1 MCQSR
6 TKHTSWKFPNLELKR
21 STLAG
26 TGDKTRSQ
34 ARWRVRFL
42 QLKLDEAHR
51 NTQKATMYTWLLF
64 LYIILVQAM
73 CFYHSG
79 GNFLIFQQN
88 SPPPPFSFSFF
99 LGTDGKIFISNN
111 FNEEIVI
118 STPCLHVRVHHV
130 SYICMKGAVFSLC
143 SHLRCREDTLN

>member
-6 TKHTSWKFPNLELKR
+6 TKRISWKFPNLELKK

-26 TGDKTRSQ
+26 TGDKTRCQ
-34 ARWRVRFL
+34 ARWRARFL

-64 LYIILVQAM
+64 LYIILVQAT

-88 SPPPPFSFSFF
+88 SPPPPFSFFFF

-111 FNEEIVI
+111 FNEETVI

>member
-6 TKHTSWKFPNLELKR
+6 TKRISWKFPNLELKK

-26 TGDKTRSQ
+26 TGDKTRCQ
-34 ARWRVRFL
+34 ARWRARFL

-64 LYIILVQAM
+64 LYIILVQAT

-88 SPPPPFSFSFF
+88 SPPPPFSFFF
-99 LGTDGKIFISNN
+99 SWNRWQDLYFK
-111 FNEEIVI
+111 
-118 STPCLHVRVHHV
+118 
-130 SYICMKGAVFSLC
+130 
-143 SHLRCREDTLN
+143 

>member
-1 MCQSR
+1 MVIFKYHFSA
-6 TKHTSWKFPNLELKR
+6 SYVFLPFWWKLPNL
-21 STLAG
+21 ST
-26 TGDKTRSQ
+26 
-34 ARWRVRFL
+34 
-42 QLKLDEAHR
+42 E
-51 NTQKATMYTWLLF
+51 Y
-64 LYIILVQAM
+64 
-73 CFYHSG
+73 
-79 GNFLIFQQN
+79 
-88 SPPPPFSFSFF
+88 PPPPFSF

>member
-1 MCQSR
+1 MVIFKYHFSA
-6 TKHTSWKFPNLELKR
+6 SYVFLPFWWKLPNL
-21 STLAG
+21 STEY
-26 TGDKTRSQ
+26 R
-34 ARWRVRFL
+34 
-42 QLKLDEAHR
+42 
-51 NTQKATMYTWLLF
+51 
-64 LYIILVQAM
+64 
-73 CFYHSG
+73 
-79 GNFLIFQQN
+79 
-88 SPPPPFSFSFF
+88 PPPPFSF

>member
-1 MCQSR
+1 M
-6 TKHTSWKFPNLELKR
+6 
-21 STLAG
+21 AG
-26 TGDKTRSQ
+26 TGDKTRCQ

-42 QLKLDEAHR
+42 QLKLDKAHR
-51 NTQKATMYTWLLF
+51 NTQKATMHTWLLF
-64 LYIILVQAM
+64 LYIILVQAT

-88 SPPPPFSFSFF
+88 SPHHPFFF

-118 STPCLHVRVHHV
+118 STPCLHVRVYHV
-130 SYICMKGAVFSLC
+130 SYICMKVAVFSLC
-143 SHLRCREDTLN
+143 SHLRCRGDTLT

>member
-6 TKHTSWKFPNLELKR
+6 TKRTSWKFPNLELKR

-26 TGDKTRSQ
+26 TGDKTRCQ

-88 SPPPPFSFSFF
+88 SPPPPFSFFFFF
-99 LGTDGKIFISNN
+99 LEQMARSLFQITSTRKLLFLPHVCMCECTMFHIF
-111 FNEEIVI
+111 
-118 STPCLHVRVHHV
+118 
-130 SYICMKGAVFSLC
+130 A
-143 SHLRCREDTLN
+143 